1 MRMKSALL
9 VGAAVAV
16 FSMSTACTAA
26 LADGYSSAIVEHQ
39 RTVERP
45 AVVEHRTVIRRTIV
59 RPPKIIEHN
68 TVVEQPIIVK
78 RRTIVKHPIV
88 EQTIIDRAPIVEHRM
103 VVRRPVEVF
112 DMAPP
117 IRDPGPPPWAFD
129 ADD

>member
-68 TVVEQPIIVK
+68 TVVEQPII
-78 RRTIVKHPIV
+78 
-88 EQTIIDRAPIVEHRM
+88 DRAPIVEHRM